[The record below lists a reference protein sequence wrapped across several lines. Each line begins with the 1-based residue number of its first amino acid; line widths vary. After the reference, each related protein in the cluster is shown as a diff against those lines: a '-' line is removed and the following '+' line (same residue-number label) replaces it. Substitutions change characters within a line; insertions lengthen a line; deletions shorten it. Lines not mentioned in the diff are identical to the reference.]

1 MGEEK
6 PVESTEEKEE
16 EEKPAESTED
26 EEKEEEEK
34 PAESTEDEEEEEE
47 EKPEE
52 STKEEEKKE
61 DEKEKPAESTKE
73 EEKKEEHKEKPAES
87 TEEEEKKEE
96 EKEKPAESTEEE
108 EKKEGLHVPRVGCG
122 GNIAEET
129 AEGSSGNITE
139 ETAEGKEG
147 GCSGNK
153 AEETAEGKEGE
164 EEADELQYVKFGSRE
179 DVNFDTSVCKK
190 YTVGPEMNADMI
202 KAEEWFSKFTEQC
215 HNGSIA
221 ENVYDDINDST
232 STATDAKENG
242 GQIEFFVGDEAVSL
256 ESLEKEAEDEEEAE
270 DTEPVEAFVG
280 CKIKVDDGSE
290 EFYCLKGDSK
300 CFGNCGGDKKTEE

>member
-1 MGEEK
+1 MGEEKEEEEKPAESTEDEENQVEEK

-47 EKPEE
+47 EK
-52 STKEEEKKE
+52 
-61 DEKEKPAESTKE
+61 
-73 EEKKEEHKEKPAES
+73 
-87 TEEEEKKEE
+87 KEE

-108 EKKEGLHVPRVGCG
+108 EKKEDLHVPRVGC
-122 GNIAEET
+122 
-129 AEGSSGNITE
+129 SGNITE

>member
-1 MGEEK
+1 MG
-6 PVESTEEKEE
+6 
-16 EEKPAESTED
+16 EKPAESTED
-26 EEKEEEEK
+26 EENQVEEK

-87 TEEEEKKEE
+87 TEETGKE
-96 EKEKPAESTEEE
+96 S
-108 EKKEGLHVPRVGCG
+108 GCG
-122 GNIAEET
+122 GNNAEET

-232 STATDAKENG
+232 STDAKENG

-280 CKIKVDDGSE
+280 GKIKVDDGSE

>member
-1 MGEEK
+1 MGREREEK
-6 PVESTEEKEE
+6 RREEKRREE
-16 EEKPAESTED
+16 KRREDEKEKPAESTED

-34 PAESTEDEEEEEE
+34 PAESTEDE
-47 EKPEE
+47 
-52 STKEEEKKE
+52 KE

-108 EKKEGLHVPRVGCG
+108 EKKEDLHVPRVGCG
-122 GNIAEET
+122 GNI
-129 AEGSSGNITE
+129 TE
-139 ETAEGKEG
+139 ETGKES
-147 GCSGNK
+147 GCGGNK

-256 ESLEKEAEDEEEAE
+256 ESLEK
-270 DTEPVEAFVG
+270 
-280 CKIKVDDGSE
+280 
-290 EFYCLKGDSK
+290 
-300 CFGNCGGDKKTEE
+300 

>member
-108 EKKEGLHVPRVGCG
+108 EKKEDLHVPRVGCG
-122 GNIAEET
+122 GNI
-129 AEGSSGNITE
+129 TE
-139 ETAEGKEG
+139 ETGKESGCG
-147 GCSGNK
+147 GNN

-232 STATDAKENG
+232 STATDAKKNG

-256 ESLEKEAEDEEEAE
+256 ESLEK
-270 DTEPVEAFVG
+270 
-280 CKIKVDDGSE
+280 
-290 EFYCLKGDSK
+290 
-300 CFGNCGGDKKTEE
+300 